1 MSRGIH
7 VQYLGHACFLLT
19 TSQAKILIDP
29 FLTGNPKAATTA
41 DKVSADL
48 ILVSHGHGDHYGDAV
63 AIAKRTGATIVAPY
77 ELALHAGA
85 QGAKVHP
92 MGCGGGKDF
101 PFGRV
106 QLTVAHHSSS
116 VEEGGKAVSVAAPVG
131 FLIRAD
137 GKTIYFAGD
146 TALTMDMELL
156 GRRNSIDLA
165 LVPIGDN
172 FTMGPSDAA
181 EAVRLLKAKR
191 AVPMHYNTFEM
202 IEVDPGIFQKEAEKH
217 GCQVSVLKPGESL
230 EV

>member
-1 MSRGIH
+1 MSQGIS

-19 TSQAKILIDP
+19 TAKTKILIDP

-41 DKVSADL
+41 DKVSADF

-63 AIAKRTGATIVAPY
+63 EIAKRTGATIIAPY

-85 QGAKVHP
+85 QGAKVYP

-116 VEEGGKAVSVAAPVG
+116 VEEAGKAISVAAPVG
-131 FLIRAD
+131 FLIRTS

-181 EAVRLLKAKR
+181 EAVRMLKAKR
-191 AVPMHYNTFEM
+191 AVPMHYNTFDL
-202 IEVDPGIFQKEAEKH
+202 IEVDPAAFKNEAERH
-217 GCQVSVLKPGESL
+217 GCKVDVLKPGESL
-230 EV
+230 AL

>member
-1 MSRGIH
+1 MSQGIS
-7 VQYLGHACFLLT
+7 VQYLGHSCFLLIT
-19 TSQAKILIDP
+19 TKAKILIDP

-41 DKVSADL
+41 DKVPADF
-48 ILVSHGHGDHYGDAV
+48 ILVSRGHGDHYGDAV
-63 AIAKRTGATIVAPY
+63 AIAKRTGAAVIAPY

-85 QGAKVHP
+85 RGAKVHP

-116 VEEGGKAVSVAAPVG
+116 VDEAGKVISVAAPVG

-181 EAVRLLKAKR
+181 EAVRMLKAKR
-191 AVPMHYNTFEM
+191 SVPMHYNTFEE
-202 IEVDPGIFQKEAEKH
+202 IKVDPGVFKKEAEKH
-217 GCQVSVLKPGESL
+217 GSKVDVLQPGESL
-230 EV
+230 EL

>member
-1 MSRGIH
+1 MSRGIS
-7 VQYLGHACFLLT
+7 VQYLGHSCFLLT
-19 TSQAKILIDP
+19 TAKAKILLDP
-29 FLTGNPKAATTA
+29 FLTGNPRAATTA
-41 DKVSADL
+41 EKVPADF
-48 ILVSHGHGDHYGDAV
+48 ILVSHAHGDHYGDAV

-116 VEEGGKAVSVAAPVG
+116 VDEGGKVISVANPVG

-146 TALTMDMELL
+146 TALTMDMDLL
-156 GRRNSIDLA
+156 GRRNPIDLA
-165 LVPIGDN
+165 LLPIGDN

-191 AVPMHYNTFEM
+191 AVPMHYNTLDL
-202 IEVDPGIFQKEAEKH
+202 IEVDPAIFKKEAEKH
-217 GCQVSVLKPGESL
+217 GCQVDVLKSGECI
-230 EV
+230 EI